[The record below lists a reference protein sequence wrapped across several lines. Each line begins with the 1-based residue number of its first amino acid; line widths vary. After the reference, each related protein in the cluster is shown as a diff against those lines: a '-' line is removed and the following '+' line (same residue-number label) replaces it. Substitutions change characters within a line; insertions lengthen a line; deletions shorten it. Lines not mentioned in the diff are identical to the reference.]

1 LRHAPARGK
10 WAEDRAADFLVRRMG
25 CTLLARNVRLA
36 GGEIDLVVADGEMH
50 VFVEVKARAAGAES
64 AARSV
69 SPDKRRRLG
78 RAAAAWVAR
87 NGMPSGGCRFDV
99 ITVGGEGS
107 RHQLEHLRGAFETP
121 QRWGM

>member
-1 LRHAPARGK
+1 
-10 WAEDRAADFLVRRMG
+10 
-25 CTLLARNVRLA
+25 LARNVRLA

-50 VFVEVKARAAGAES
+50 VFVEVKARSGGSETAAQ
-64 AARSV
+64 SV

-87 NGMPSGGCRFDV
+87 NGMPRGGCRFDV

-107 RHQLEHLRGAFETP
+107 RHRLEHHRGAFDTP
-121 QRWGM
+121 QRWGV